1 MNTSGEA
8 ADQVVR
14 MSLEVGEAALKISG
28 AGAKQLAVPL
38 YAILKEQKK
47 TRGRARLETLVR
59 SGRPLTVFSVKESD
73 LRKFVQEAKRYGIL
87 YCAVRN
93 PRGSS
98 DGMVDIMVKEE
109 DAPRINRIVER
120 FQFAT
125 VTEAAQIKTEIE
137 KSREQ
142 KVKTVGKE
150 ATGMKKSGKSLDV
163 PERTGREKSDTDQL
177 MEELMGAPSKKE
189 ETQPRNPSL
198 AKTEK
203 SLLSEPI
210 SERHS
215 RTAEGTSSL
224 YMEIGAGGV
233 TGVSGGKKLEETI
246 SASYSSC
253 SAKGKKTARK
263 STGASA
269 ATEQESE
276 KNKQREVKEMSTNFD
291 SMLNV
296 SAVPQDD
303 RTAAFIA
310 ESKNNRN
317 RCYELSE
324 QITAAVATD
333 SQMFQKYLDVQSRFD
348 RYTASNSLL
357 ILAQRP
363 EAQKLGDYSY
373 WRSQGTFVKRQER
386 DNPVLILEPGKEYER
401 EDGSIGTYYNAKK
414 LYEPSQTSLRNYTQD
429 KPQVTE
435 QQLIRALLSNPPVNI
450 VPAEPDQMPEGKG
463 ALFAPDEKCIY
474 VRKGMD
480 AQSIFLSLSPE
491 LALAGFADGN
501 KMYDRDAEAFH
512 AYCAS
517 YMLCKK
523 YGIDTQYFDFSH
535 APEFFENMES
545 QEVRAELAKAQESF
559 KHINARMEK
568 SLQQERNQ
576 TERQQPHM
584 GSHSQR
590 EEARLK
596 EIGRN
601 GKTNEMRT
609 KNAHG
614 R

>member
-1 MNTSGEA
+1 MESYT
-8 ADQVVR
+8 VR
-14 MSLEVGEAALKISG
+14 CGL
-28 AGAKQLAVPL
+28 Q
-38 YAILKEQKK
+38 
-47 TRGRARLETLVR
+47 
-59 SGRPLTVFSVKESD
+59 
-73 LRKFVQEAKRYGIL
+73 
-87 YCAVRN
+87 
-93 PRGSS
+93 RGSS

-125 VTEAAQIKTEIE
+125 VTEATQIKTEIE

-142 KVKTVGKE
+142 KAKTVGKE
-150 ATGMKKSGKSLDV
+150 AAGMKRSGKSQDV

-177 MEELMGAPSKKE
+177 MEELMGAPIRKRKHSR
-189 ETQPRNPSL
+189 ETPLWQRRRNPFCPSL
-198 AKTEK
+198 
-203 SLLSEPI
+203 SP
-210 SERHS
+210 RG
-215 RTAEGTSSL
+215 TAEPPRVLLICICRQHRRRNRCGRS
-224 YMEIGAGGV
+224 YGRFRR
-233 TGVSGGKKLEETI
+233 EEARTK
-246 SASYSSC
+246 SASFRSC
-253 SAKGKKTARK
+253 TAKGKKTARK

-276 KNKQREVKEMSTNFD
+276 KNKQREVKDMSTNFD

-348 RYTASNSLL
+348 RYTASSSLL

-435 QQLIRALLSNPPVNI
+435 QQLTACCSSNPPVNI
-450 VPAEPDQMPEGKG
+450 VPAELDQMPEGKG

-535 APEFFENMES
+535 APEFFE
-545 QEVRAELAKAQESF
+545 
-559 KHINARMEK
+559 KHGTA
-568 SLQQERNQ
+568 
-576 TERQQPHM
+576 
-584 GSHSQR
+584 GSRGS
-590 EEARLK
+590 
-596 EIGRN
+596 
-601 GKTNEMRT
+601 
-609 KNAHG
+609 
-614 R
+614 

>member
-1 MNTSGEA
+1 MRKRN
-8 ADQVVR
+8 
-14 MSLEVGEAALKISG
+14 I
-28 AGAKQLAVPL
+28 
-38 YAILKEQKK
+38 AIMF
-47 TRGRARLETLVR
+47 RL
-59 SGRPLTVFSVKESD
+59 
-73 LRKFVQEAKRYGIL
+73 
-87 YCAVRN
+87 
-93 PRGSS
+93 
-98 DGMVDIMVKEE
+98 
-109 DAPRINRIVER
+109 NR
-120 FQFAT
+120 
-125 VTEAAQIKTEIE
+125 
-137 KSREQ
+137 
-142 KVKTVGKE
+142 KE
-150 ATGMKKSGKSLDV
+150 AEALDKKVKKSGLNREAYLRQVITGIVPRDAPPPDYYSMMRELHKVGNNLNQIAQKAHVLNVMDV
-163 PERTGREKSDTDQL
+163 QRYD
-177 MEELMGAPSKKE
+177 
-189 ETQPRNPSL
+189 
-198 AKTEK
+198 
-203 SLLSEPI
+203 
-210 SERHS
+210 
-215 RTAEGTSSL
+215 
-224 YMEIGAGGV
+224 
-233 TGVSGGKKLEETI
+233 
-246 SASYSSC
+246 
-253 SAKGKKTARK
+253 
-263 STGASA
+263 A
-269 ATEQESE
+269 AVRLFEQTVKDITESE

-590 EEARLK
+590 EDAR
-596 EIGRN
+596 
-601 GKTNEMRT
+601 
-609 KNAHG
+609 
-614 R
+614 